1 MKTVHSSGHRPE
13 SYDGTLFADVTLGLV
28 LGGLGGGH
36 AVQDGEPHHGLRLQA
51 HPVQEHGGFQFWFV
65 VGLRRRR

>member
-36 AVQDGEPHHGLRLQA
+36 AVQDG
-51 HPVQEHGGFQFWFV
+51 
-65 VGLRRRR
+65 

>member
-1 MKTVHSSGHRPE
+1 MLLRRWITCRTFTFETQMKTVHSSGHRPE

-36 AVQDGEPHHGLRLQA
+36 AVQDG
-51 HPVQEHGGFQFWFV
+51 
-65 VGLRRRR
+65 